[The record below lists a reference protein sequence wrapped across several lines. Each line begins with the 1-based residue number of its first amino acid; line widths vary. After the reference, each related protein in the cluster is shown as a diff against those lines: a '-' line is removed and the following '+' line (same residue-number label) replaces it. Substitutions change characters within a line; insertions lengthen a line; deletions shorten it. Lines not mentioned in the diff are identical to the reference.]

1 MRRVVLV
8 LMAVVLIM
16 LCSCELSMKAPE
28 VGKVHILVYGNDY
41 AYDPDHRLNA
51 TINDAVQVG
60 RALSHL
66 SEKSKLTYDATYIY
80 GLDHSLDET
89 IDTPHT
95 IIGDI
100 TYDSLVSE
108 LENLALRAEPG
119 DMTFLFFSGHGSS
132 IYKGKVVD
140 YGTDTASGSYF
151 WTRDSSNLSKNSPI
165 EIPVIMGLIEAIPG
179 AKVVFS
185 DFCYSGAF
193 VRADYVSVTGS
204 EYKSMEATELFK
216 CRTLINESSSTFYL
230 SAARYNEESHESG
243 NHGHF
248 TKALLQALGWNEYS
262 GSLYVGGAWK
272 DNRITFSEVAI
283 YATKNDKDGQ
293 TPMYS
298 GGSND
303 LVLFSF

>member
-1 MRRVVLV
+1 MRKLV
-8 LMAVVLIM
+8 IALIAALLIL

-28 VGKVHILVYGNDY
+28 AGKVHILVYGNDY
-41 AYDPDHRLNA
+41 GYDPDHRLYA
-51 TINDAVQVG
+51 TVNDAVQVG

-66 SEKSKLTYDATYIY
+66 CDKARLPYDATFIY

-95 IIGDI
+95 IVEDV
-100 TYDSLVSE
+100 TNNSLIAE
-108 LENLALRAEPG
+108 LENVKLTAEPG
-119 DMTFLFFSGHGSS
+119 DLTFIYFSGHGSS
-132 IYKGKVVD
+132 IYKGKTVK

-151 WTRDSSNLSKNSPI
+151 WTRDSSNLSNNSPI
-165 EIPVIMGLIEAIPG
+165 EVSQLISLIEAIPG

-185 DFCYSGAF
+185 DFCYSGSF
-193 VRADYVSVTGS
+193 VHSDYVSVTGF
-204 EYKSMEATELFK
+204 EYSSMGATELFSY
-216 CRTLINESSSTFYL
+216 RTLINEDSSTFYL

-248 TKALLQALGWNEYS
+248 TKALLKAFGWNEYS
-262 GSLYVGGAWK
+262 GTLYVGGAVNN
-272 DNRITFSEVAI
+272 NRITFNDVAI
-283 YATKNDKDGQ
+283 YTTKNDNDRQ